1 MICSVKKAP
10 CINKTHGFRA
20 SLLSSRRSLLI
31 FGFFFFSHEK
41 LYFFFFFSH
50 EKQVFPVTFWVWTTN
65 VNFISIPTEGLFEEQ
80 AVEGGW

>member
-31 FGFFFFSHEK
+31 FG
-41 LYFFFFFSH
+41 FFFFSH

>member
-1 MICSVKKAP
+1 MDSEPLYSAL
-10 CINKTHGFRA
+10 GEAYSFLA
-20 SLLSSRRSLLI
+20 
-31 FGFFFFSHEK
+31 FFFFHMK
-41 LYFFFFFSH
+41 NYTFFFFSH